1 MESNVITCATNFK
14 GKLSSTKDGKY
25 RCVIVLTLRQPI
37 VVVLGHVDHGKT
49 TLLDKLRGTTV
60 AKREP
65 GQITQW
71 IGASLLPSATIQAI
85 CGDLLLKYH
94 FELKVPGL
102 LFIDTPGHETFS
114 NLRRRGGSAADI
126 AILVVDVTKG
136 IEPQTVESIG
146 ILKSRK
152 TPFIVAANKVDAI
165 PGWKSQPESSFSASL
180 GSQFPEVQTDL
191 DNRVY
196 TILGT
201 LSRLGFQA
209 ERFDRVSDF
218 TQTVAII
225 PVSAKTGE
233 GIPELLA
240 ILTGLTQAYL
250 SNVLL
255 VTSGPAR
262 GTVLEVKD
270 EPGLGTTINCIIYD
284 GSLKIDDTIVIG
296 GRDHPI
302 VTEVRAIL
310 VPKPLDEIRDP
321 RDRFTSVRR
330 VSAASGVKVA
340 APNLETAIAGSPLYA
355 VPKAKNAKEY
365 VRIIEDEVEKLRIK
379 TEKSGIVLKTDT
391 LGSLEAVTETL
402 SRHGVQI
409 RLADIGDVSKRDIV
423 EVEAVGPEDR
433 LLAAVLAFNVKIL
446 PDAEE
451 EAKAS
456 GIPIF
461 KSDIIY
467 HMIEEYLRWS
477 EEQRAAGVKAELDS
491 LVRPCKARV
500 LSGFIFRR
508 SKPAIVGVEIL
519 SGRLKPKYPV
529 ISNSGRK
536 LGEVQRMQ
544 DKGNDVPEAQ
554 VGMQVAVSI
563 EHGVVGRNISEGDVI
578 YTDVPERHLKTLM
591 TKFPSELTETDQE
604 TVKELIQLKRQEN
617 PLWGF

>member
-1 MESNVITCATNFK
+1 VRA
-14 GKLSSTKDGKY
+14 
-25 RCVIVLTLRQPI
+25 LTLRQPI

-71 IGASLLPSATIQAI
+71 IGASLLPSATIEEI
-85 CGDLLLKYH
+85 CGELLKQFH

-126 AILVVDVTKG
+126 AILVIDVTKG
-136 IEPQTVESIG
+136 VEPQTVESMN

-152 TPFIVAANKVDAI
+152 TPFIVAANKVDVV
-165 PGWKSQPESSFSASL
+165 PGWQSRPDTPFL
-180 GSQFPEVQTDL
+180 GALQSQFPEVQTEL
-191 DNRVY
+191 DNRIY
-196 TILGT
+196 TIIGT
-201 LSRLGFQA
+201 LSRLGFRA
-209 ERFDRVSDF
+209 ERFDRISDF
-218 TQTVAII
+218 TQTVAIV

-250 SNVLL
+250 STELQ

-270 EPGLGTTINCIIYD
+270 EPGLGTTINAIIYD
-284 GSLKIDDTIVIG
+284 GSLKVHDTIVIG
-296 GRDHPI
+296 GRERPI

-310 VPKPLDEIRDP
+310 LPKPLDEIRDP

-330 VSAASGVKVA
+330 ISAASGVKVA
-340 APNLETAIAGSPLYA
+340 APALENALAGSPLYA

-365 VRIIEDEVEKLRIK
+365 VRMIENEVEKLRIK
-379 TEKSGIVLKTDT
+379 TERSGIVLKTDT
-391 LGSLEAVTETL
+391 LGSLEAVTEAL

-409 RLADIGDVSKRDIV
+409 RIADIGDVSKRDVV
-423 EVEAVGPEDR
+423 EVEAFSLEDR
-433 LLAAVLAFNVKIL
+433 LLAVVLAFNVKIL

-451 EAKAS
+451 EAKAA

-461 KSDIIY
+461 QSDIIY
-467 HMIEEYLRWS
+467 HMMEEYLRWS
-477 EEQRAAGVKAELDS
+477 EEQRAAGVKAELDL

-500 LSGFIFRR
+500 LPGFIFRR

-519 SGRLKPKYPV
+519 SGRLKPKSHV
-529 ISNSGRK
+529 ISLSGKK
-536 LGEVQRMQ
+536 LGEVQKIQ
-544 DKGNDVPEAQ
+544 DKGNDVQEA
-554 VGMQVAVSI
+554 VTGMQVAISI
-563 EHGVVGRNISEGDVI
+563 EDGVVGRNISEGDVL
-578 YTDVPERHLKTLM
+578 YADMPERHLKTLL
-591 TKFPSELTETDQE
+591 TKFPSELTENDQE
-604 TVKELIQLKRQEN
+604 TIKELIQLKRREN
-617 PLWGF
+617 PVWGF